1 MSGYVKPWNKADK
14 GRGEAMAK
22 LEMTLE
28 RLAEIAG
35 AYGASPDLWPAG
47 ERRAAEALV
56 AGSPQARILVAE
68 AGELDRLLVMAPT
81 AEEPSAELL
90 SRIMAARP
98 RAATGFIVSRET
110 RRVGMWRSI
119 ARIVWPYGPAAFP
132 AGALAASIMLGIGFG
147 AALPSSV
154 TAQGLSSLG
163 LGSGAVSTT
172 TASAGTAGEQLVSF
186 ALAENE
192 YPEDWKK

>member
-1 MSGYVKPWNKADK
+1 
-14 GRGEAMAK
+14 MAK

-35 AYGASPDLWPAG
+35 AYGASPKLWPVD
-47 ERRAAEALV
+47 ERHAAEALV
-56 AGSPQARILVAE
+56 AGSSDARALVAE
-68 AGELDRLLVMAPT
+68 AGDLDRLLAMAP
-81 AEEPSAELL
+81 AVEAPSTELL

-98 RAATGFIVSRET
+98 RAVTGLIVSREE
-110 RRVGMWRSI
+110 RRAGLWRSI

-132 AGALAASIMLGIGFG
+132 AGALAASIMLGISFG

-154 TAQGLSSLG
+154 TAEGLTSLG
-163 LGSGAVSTT
+163 LTSAAVSAS
-172 TASAGTAGEQLVSF
+172 ASAGTTGEQLVSF